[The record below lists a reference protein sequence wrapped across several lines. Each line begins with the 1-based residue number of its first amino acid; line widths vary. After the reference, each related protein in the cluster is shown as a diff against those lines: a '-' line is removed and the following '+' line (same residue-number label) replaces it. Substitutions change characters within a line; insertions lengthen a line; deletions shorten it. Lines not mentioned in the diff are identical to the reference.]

1 MIAEIV
7 SNGMLSLPNTL
18 AVVGES
24 SLWSPALFSLSQRHR
39 PSSHPRRVLGD
50 IRSFHSQT
58 AHRLQAKP
66 SQRTHHGFVFHSS
79 PANHSP
85 TFTTS
90 PGDAGYILF
99 GPIGRELLLAGT
111 IIFAL
116 TCAVSI
122 FLQPSSFHTT
132 QPPLGCLIAERP
144 AGLVHTFR
152 RGIV

>member
-24 SLWSPALFSLSQRHR
+24 SLWSPSFFSSSQRHR
-39 PSSHPRRVLGD
+39 TSSHPRRVLGD

-66 SQRTHHGFVFHSS
+66 SQRTHHGFVFHPS
-79 PANHSP
+79 PTNHSP
-85 TFTTS
+85 TLIAS

-99 GPIGRELLLAGT
+99 GPIGREVLLAGT
-111 IIFAL
+111 IIFAI
-116 TCAVSI
+116 TCVVSK
-122 FLQPSSFHTT
+122 FLQLSSFT
-132 QPPLGCLIAERP
+132 PPNSL
-144 AGLVHTFR
+144 
-152 RGIV
+152 